1 MDIINEVYSIKEV
14 SEITGFKPH
23 VIRYYDKE
31 FELNIP
37 RNESNRRY
45 FTYKELEKLR
55 YIKTLQTKGLTNTQV
70 KQVLKSPEVILN
82 EGDQTS
88 STQETAVAVANS
100 EKQLSF
106 TNTENDSLYNLLNQI
121 FINIQQ
127 LDYRR
132 EFQELYEKIEEFQNQ
147 IINQENDVLVCEI
160 AKLKLKM
167 KEKSYEVAELKEKLK
182 REQNKKVT
190 FFSKI
195 FGGKQ

>member
-82 EGDQTS
+82 EGDQIS